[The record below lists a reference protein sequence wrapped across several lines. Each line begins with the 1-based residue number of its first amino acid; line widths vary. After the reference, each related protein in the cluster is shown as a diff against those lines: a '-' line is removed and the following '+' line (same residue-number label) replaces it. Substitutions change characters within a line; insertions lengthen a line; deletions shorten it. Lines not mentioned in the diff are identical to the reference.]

1 MSALAELLGVSVAD
15 LGWLLSAAFAA
26 ILMLLVIA
34 RAVRRSFRSWRAK
47 SRGKAAVRSEK
58 AAAQL
63 LEREGYVVID
73 SQVRTF
79 WQVTIDGEPHEI
91 EIRAD
96 HLVES
101 AGRRYIAEV
110 KMGAEAPQITTAAT
124 RRQLLEYRC
133 AYDVDGILL
142 VDMQSL
148 EIRVVEFDLMG
159 ASASSSRVEG

>member
-1 MSALAELLGVSVAD
+1 MNAIAELIGVSEAH

-26 ILMLLVIA
+26 ILILIVIA
-34 RAVRRSFRSWRAK
+34 RAVRRSFRSWRAQR
-47 SRGKAAVRSEK
+47 RGKAASRSEK

-63 LEREGYVVID
+63 LEREGYRVLE
-73 SQVRTF
+73 SQVRAYWT
-79 WQVTIDGEPHEI
+79 VKIDGEPHDI

-142 VDMQSL
+142 VDMQKL
-148 EIRVVEFDLMG
+148 VIRLVEFDLNDTID
-159 ASASSSRVEG
+159 A

>member
-1 MSALAELLGVSVAD
+1 MSAIAD
-15 LGWLLSAAFAA
+15 LIGISEAHLGWLLSAAFAA
-26 ILMLLVIA
+26 ILILIVIA
-34 RAVRRSFRSWRAK
+34 RAVRRSFRSWRAQR
-47 SRGKAAVRSEK
+47 RGKAASRSEK

-63 LEREGYVVID
+63 LEREGYRVLE
-73 SQVRTF
+73 SQVRAYWT
-79 WQVTIDGEPHEI
+79 VKIDGRPHDI

-142 VDMQSL
+142 VDMQKL
-148 EIRVVEFDLMG
+148 EIRVVEFGLG
-159 ASASSSRVEG
+159 EH